1 MARFKHFSYDQGVMI
16 PVNFNDQI
24 VEGTIEY
31 TINWLVDN
39 KIDLTVLENRYR
51 NDSTGAPAY
60 HPGILLKIVFLAY
73 SRGIISSREIARACR
88 ENIQFMAL
96 SANTK
101 PNFTTLAWFVRN
113 MKDNIMGVFVNILLV
128 CSELDLPGGT
138 EFALDGCKMRFFNN
152 RNYSKR

>member
-1 MARFKHFSYDQGVMI
+1 M
-16 PVNFNDQI
+16 NFNDQI

-60 HPGILLKIVFLAY
+60 HPGILLKIVLLAY
-73 SRGIISSREIARACR
+73 SRGIISSRETARACR

-96 SANTK
+96 SANTQ
-101 PNFTTLAWFVRN
+101 PGSTT
-113 MKDNIMGVFVNILLV
+113 IM
-128 CSELDLPGGT
+128 
-138 EFALDGCKMRFFNN
+138 R
-152 RNYSKR
+152 